1 MDAIFSGWCLA
12 GDYGEGTRLLQVGK
26 RDFDLLGRE
35 VKRLCVYVCEREK
48 EYVCMFL
55 SLIGVISL
63 SKFASDLY
71 FHGGREKWWCVR
83 QW

>member
-55 SLIGVISL
+55 SLIGVIITVSHMSFQVFIHSL
-63 SKFASDLY
+63 LIGRSD
-71 FHGGREKWWCVR
+71 EV
-83 QW
+83 